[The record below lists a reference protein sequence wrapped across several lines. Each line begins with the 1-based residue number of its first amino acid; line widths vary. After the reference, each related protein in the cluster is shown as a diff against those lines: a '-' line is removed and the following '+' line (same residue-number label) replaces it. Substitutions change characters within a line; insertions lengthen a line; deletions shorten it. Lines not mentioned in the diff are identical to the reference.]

1 MEYKGMP
8 LNWCDYYYKG
18 FEQVKDTYGLE
29 LSEMELQESVE
40 ILKSYNPRI
49 SGRELEIA
57 PEIIFRESVANWKN
71 KPNIEN
77 VIDVFFKGL
86 NLSAEVFDFSIA
98 LLQKCKSQGCKM
110 ACLTD
115 LPNGMPDSMFK
126 KAIAEIIDLFD
137 LYVSSQSCGVRKPNK
152 EGLILIA
159 RTFGVDVS
167 ELLFIGDEEKDYMT
181 ALNAGSNFMFIS
193 DFINLLY
200 KENIPKTN
208 RWNSFMQAID
218 MFSAEKSGRKEKRGG

>member
-18 FEQVKDTYGLE
+18 FGKVKDTYGLE
-29 LSEMELQESVE
+29 LSEIELQKAAE

-57 PEIIFRESVANWKN
+57 PEIIFSECIANWKN

-77 VIDVFFKGL
+77 VIDAFFEGL
-86 NLSAEVFDFSIA
+86 SLSAEVSDFSVA
-98 LLQKCKSQGCKM
+98 LLHKCKSHGCKI

-152 EGLILIA
+152 EGLLLIA
-159 RTFGVDVS
+159 RTFDVDVS

-181 ALNAGSNFMFIS
+181 ALNAGCNFMYIS
-193 DFINLLY
+193 DFINLV
-200 KENIPKTN
+200 
-208 RWNSFMQAID
+208 
-218 MFSAEKSGRKEKRGG
+218 

>member
-1 MEYKGMP
+1 MQKVIVFDLSGTLMEYKGMP

-18 FEQVKDTYGLE
+18 FGKVKDTYGLE
-29 LSEMELQESVE
+29 LSEIELQKAAE

-57 PEIIFRESVANWKN
+57 PEIIFSECIANWKN

-77 VIDVFFKGL
+77 VIDAFFEGL
-86 NLSAEVFDFSIA
+86 SLSAEVSDFSVA
-98 LLQKCKSQGCKM
+98 LLHKCKSHGCKI

-152 EGLILIA
+152 EGLLLIA
-159 RTFGVDVS
+159 RTFDVDVS

-181 ALNAGSNFMFIS
+181 ALNAGCNFMYIS
-193 DFINLLY
+193 DFINL
-200 KENIPKTN
+200 
-208 RWNSFMQAID
+208 A
-218 MFSAEKSGRKEKRGG
+218 

>member
-1 MEYKGMP
+1 MQKVIVFDLGGTLMEYKGMP

-18 FEQVKDTYGLE
+18 FGKVKDTYGLE
-29 LSEMELQESVE
+29 LSEIELQKAAE
-40 ILKSYNPRI
+40 ILKLYNPRI

-57 PEIIFRESVANWKN
+57 PEIIFSECIANWKN

-77 VIDVFFKGL
+77 VIDAFFEGL
-86 NLSAEVFDFSIA
+86 SLSAEVSDFSVA
-98 LLQKCKSQGCKM
+98 LLHKCKSHGCKI

-152 EGLILIA
+152 EGLLLIA
-159 RTFGVDVS
+159 RTFDVDVS

-181 ALNAGSNFMFIS
+181 ALNAGCNFMYIS
-193 DFINLLY
+193 DFINL
-200 KENIPKTN
+200 
-208 RWNSFMQAID
+208 A
-218 MFSAEKSGRKEKRGG
+218 

>member
-1 MEYKGMP
+1 MQKVIVFDLGGTLMEYKGMP

-18 FEQVKDTYGLE
+18 FGKVKDTYGLE
-29 LSEMELQESVE
+29 LSEIELQKAAE

-57 PEIIFRESVANWKN
+57 PEIIFSECIANWKN

-77 VIDVFFKGL
+77 VIDAFFEGL
-86 NLSAEVFDFSIA
+86 SLSAEVSDFSVA
-98 LLQKCKSQGCKM
+98 LLHKCKSHGCKI

-152 EGLILIA
+152 EGLLLIA
-159 RTFGVDVS
+159 RTFDVDVS

-181 ALNAGSNFMFIS
+181 ALNAGCNFMYIS
-193 DFINLLY
+193 DFINLV
-200 KENIPKTN
+200 
-208 RWNSFMQAID
+208 
-218 MFSAEKSGRKEKRGG
+218 

>member
-18 FEQVKDTYGLE
+18 FGKVKDTYGLE
-29 LSEMELQESVE
+29 LSEIELQKAAE

-49 SGRELEIA
+49 SGKELEIA
-57 PEIIFRESVANWKN
+57 PEIIFSECIANWKN

-77 VIDVFFKGL
+77 VIDAFFEGL
-86 NLSAEVFDFSIA
+86 SLSAEVSDFSVA
-98 LLQKCKSQGCKM
+98 LLHKCKSHGCKI

-152 EGLILIA
+152 EGLFLIA
-159 RTFGVDVS
+159 RTFDVDVS

-181 ALNAGSNFMFIS
+181 ALNAGCNFMYIS
-193 DFINLLY
+193 DFINLV
-200 KENIPKTN
+200 
-208 RWNSFMQAID
+208 
-218 MFSAEKSGRKEKRGG
+218 

>member
-1 MEYKGMP
+1 MQKVIVFDLGGTLMEYKGMP

-18 FEQVKDTYGLE
+18 FGKVKDTYGLE
-29 LSEMELQESVE
+29 LSEIELQKAAE

-57 PEIIFRESVANWKN
+57 PEIIFSECIANWKN

-77 VIDVFFKGL
+77 VIDAFFEGL
-86 NLSAEVFDFSIA
+86 SLSAEVSDFSVA
-98 LLQKCKSQGCKM
+98 LLHKCKSHGCKI

-152 EGLILIA
+152 EGLLLIA
-159 RTFGVDVS
+159 RTFDVDVS

-181 ALNAGSNFMFIS
+181 ALNAGCNFMYIS
-193 DFINLLY
+193 DFINL
-200 KENIPKTN
+200 
-208 RWNSFMQAID
+208 A
-218 MFSAEKSGRKEKRGG
+218 

>member
-1 MEYKGMP
+1 MQKVIVFDLGGTLMEYKGMP

-18 FEQVKDTYGLE
+18 FGKVKDTYGLE
-29 LSEMELQESVE
+29 LSEIELQKAAE

-57 PEIIFRESVANWKN
+57 PEIIFRECIANWKN

-77 VIDVFFKGL
+77 VIDAFFEGL
-86 NLSAEVFDFSIA
+86 SLSAEVSDFSVA
-98 LLQKCKSQGCKM
+98 LLHKCKSHGCKI

-152 EGLILIA
+152 EGLLLIA
-159 RTFGVDVS
+159 RTFDVDVS

-181 ALNAGSNFMFIS
+181 ALNAGCNFMYIS
-193 DFINLLY
+193 DFINLV
-200 KENIPKTN
+200 
-208 RWNSFMQAID
+208 
-218 MFSAEKSGRKEKRGG
+218 

>member
-86 NLSAEVFDFSIA
+86 NLSAEVFDFSVD
-98 LLQKCKSQGCKM
+98 LLQKCKSQGCKI

-152 EGLILIA
+152 EGLLLIA
-159 RTFGVDVS
+159 RTFDVDVS

-181 ALNAGSNFMFIS
+181 ALNAGYNFMYIS
-193 DFINLLY
+193 DFINLV
-200 KENIPKTN
+200 
-208 RWNSFMQAID
+208 
-218 MFSAEKSGRKEKRGG
+218 

>member
-1 MEYKGMP
+1 MQKVIVFDLGGTLMEYKGMP

-18 FEQVKDTYGLE
+18 FGKVKDTYGLE
-29 LSEMELQESVE
+29 LSEIELQKAAE

-57 PEIIFRESVANWKN
+57 PEIIFSECIANWKN

-77 VIDVFFKGL
+77 VIDAFFEGL
-86 NLSAEVFDFSIA
+86 SLSAEVSDFSVA
-98 LLQKCKSQGCKM
+98 LLHKCKSHGCKI

-137 LYVSSQSCGVRKPNK
+137 LYVSSQSCGARKPNK
-152 EGLILIA
+152 EGLLLIA
-159 RTFGVDVS
+159 RTFDVDVS

-181 ALNAGSNFMFIS
+181 ALNAGCNFMYIS
-193 DFINLLY
+193 DFINLV
-200 KENIPKTN
+200 
-208 RWNSFMQAID
+208 
-218 MFSAEKSGRKEKRGG
+218 

>member
-18 FEQVKDTYGLE
+18 FGKVKDTYGLE
-29 LSEMELQESVE
+29 LSEIELQKAAE

-57 PEIIFRESVANWKN
+57 PEIIFSECIANWKN

-77 VIDVFFKGL
+77 VIDAFFEGL
-86 NLSAEVFDFSIA
+86 SLSAEVSDFSVA
-98 LLQKCKSQGCKM
+98 LLHKCKSHGCKI

-137 LYVSSQSCGVRKPNK
+137 LYVSSQSCGARKPNK
-152 EGLILIA
+152 EGLLLIA
-159 RTFGVDVS
+159 RTFDVDVS

-181 ALNAGSNFMFIS
+181 ALNAGCNFMYIS
-193 DFINLLY
+193 DFINLV
-200 KENIPKTN
+200 
-208 RWNSFMQAID
+208 
-218 MFSAEKSGRKEKRGG
+218 